1 MLNLFVFSGNLAR
14 DPRYTPAS
22 ETTQQVCNFTVGV
35 NGMKHRDG
43 TEGDTLWIDVSI
55 WGKRADAC
63 RDYLKKGSLVEVN
76 GMMLPPTV
84 YVGKNDDIGV
94 NLRVRANDVQFVPTG
109 KREHEE
115 DATIAAD
122 KKQAA
127 IAKLKAKQESGNA
140 PAKATAKAPKKPDN
154 SGFTQ
159 VDPEDM
165 PF

>member
-43 TEGDTLWIDVSI
+43 SEGETLWIDVSI

-63 RDYLKKGSLVEVN
+63 RDYLHKGSLVEVN

-109 KREHEE
+109 KREPEE
-115 DATIAAD
+115 GNAAIPDD
-122 KKQAA
+122 KKKAA
-127 IAKLKAKQESGNA
+127 VAKLKAKQGSGKA
-140 PAKATAKAPKKPDN
+140 PAKATAPANTDD

-159 VDPEDM
+159 VDPADL